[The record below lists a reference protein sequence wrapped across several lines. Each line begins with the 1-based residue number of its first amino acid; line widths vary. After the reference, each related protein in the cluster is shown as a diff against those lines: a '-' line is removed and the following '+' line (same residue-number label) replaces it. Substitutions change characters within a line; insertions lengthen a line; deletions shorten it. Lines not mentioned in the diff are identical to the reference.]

1 MVVHKTGFT
10 TLTIKGKVHTI
21 SVLKDAK
28 NKVKGVNSRLTGTS
42 LSLRPMSHFAI
53 TIACPQELTDILI
66 AQLSTL
72 GFEGFEEQP
81 AALIAYIPEED
92 FDETSLKE
100 VLQPHA
106 LTYAAERIAQQ
117 NWNAVWESNFE
128 PVLVDDFCG
137 IRAGFH
143 PPFITAL
150 THEII
155 ITPKMSFGTGHHAT
169 TSSMIRLMSELDFR
183 GKKVFDF
190 GTGTGILAIL
200 AEKMGAAHIDAID
213 NDEWAVENTQENIVI
228 NEAAHISIW
237 RADSLSEIEGTY
249 DLILANIN
257 RNILLT
263 FMADM
268 RRLLHPGGILLL
280 SGILTTDEATILEAA
295 GKQGLEMTG
304 KAEKD
309 NWLAL
314 KLIAR

>member
-1 MVVHKTGFT
+1 
-10 TLTIKGKVHTI
+10 
-21 SVLKDAK
+21 
-28 NKVKGVNSRLTGTS
+28 
-42 LSLRPMSHFAI
+42 MSHFAI
-53 TIACPQELTDILI
+53 TIVCPSALTDIVI
-66 AQLSTL
+66 AQLSAL
-72 GFEGFEEQP
+72 GFEGFEEQA
-81 AALIAYIPEED
+81 AALIAYIPEGD
-92 FDETSLKE
+92 FEETALKE

-106 LTYAAERIAQQ
+106 LSYTVERIAQQ

-128 PVLVDDFCG
+128 PVLVDEFCG

-143 PPFITAL
+143 PPFIIPL

-213 NDEWAVENTQENIVI
+213 NDEWAVENTQENIAI
-228 NEAAHISIW
+228 NEAVHIHIW
-237 RADSLSEIEGTY
+237 RADSLSEMEGTY

-263 FMADM
+263 CMEDM
-268 RRLLHPGGILLL
+268 RRLLHPGGTLLL

-295 GKQGLEMTG
+295 NRQGLEMTG

>member
-1 MVVHKTGFT
+1 
-10 TLTIKGKVHTI
+10 
-21 SVLKDAK
+21 
-28 NKVKGVNSRLTGTS
+28 
-42 LSLRPMSHFAI
+42 MSHFAI